1 MVLNPHI
8 KIVEQKASI
17 NMHTLKVVIGQL
29 NFLVGDVLGNAKL
42 MLEKATY
49 AKEMLN
55 ADMIVFSELA
65 LTSYP
70 PEDLLFRDDLYQQIH
85 QALNMIN
92 QSMPDIAIVLGL
104 PEKKDHRLYN
114 QAICL
119 YQGQTLATYTKQ
131 ELPNYKVFD
140 EKRYFTPENKTTVF
154 EFKNFNI
161 GLLIC
166 EDVWYPEP
174 IQAAKK
180 SGADVIITINASPFN
195 IRQAQTRENLLSVH
209 AHHNHLPILYV
220 NLVGGQDELVFDGGS
235 FAINADATIAAQAPY
250 FKESLLPIVLEK
262 SKLKKVSI
270 VNQWSPEAPTT
281 HEKIYQALVLGL
293 RDYVH
298 KNGFKGVLL
307 GLSGGIDSALA
318 CAIAVDALG
327 PQNVLAVLLP
337 SQYTAD
343 ISIDDAIAEAN
354 ALEIQY
360 KTLSIQPMYE
370 SILKTLEPILQHEQP
385 TTVEENIQAR
395 CRGILLMALSNET
408 GLMTLTTSNKS
419 EIAVGYTT
427 LYGDMCGGLA
437 ILKDVS
443 KTLLYELARYRND
456 ISPVIPERVLKRA
469 PSAELREN
477 QTDEDSLPPYEIL
490 DQIIE
495 RYVEQDQSINDIC
508 KAGFDHQMVSRIVK
522 LIHQN
527 EYKRRQSAP
536 GIRITQRAFGKDRR
550 YPITAGW
557 IHEK

>member
-1 MVLNPHI
+1 MHSL
-8 KIVEQKASI
+8 KI
-17 NMHTLKVVIGQL
+17 VIGQL
-29 NFLVGDVLGNAKL
+29 NFLVGDIEGNAKL
-42 MLEKATY
+42 MLEKAAH
-49 AKEMLN
+49 AKEVLN
-55 ADMIVFSELA
+55 ADMIVFPELS

-70 PEDLLFRDDLYQQIH
+70 PEDLLFRDDFHVKVQ
-85 QALNMIN
+85 QALEFMRK
-92 QSMPDIAIVLGL
+92 SMPDDIAIIFGL
-104 PEKKDHRLYN
+104 PEKKDHHIYN
-114 QAICL
+114 QATCL
-119 YQGQTLATYTKQ
+119 YQKKILATYTKQ

-140 EKRYFTPENKTTVF
+140 EKRYFTPKQDTCIF
-154 EFKNFNI
+154 DFKGFKI

-166 EDVWYPEP
+166 EDIWYPEP
-174 IQAAKK
+174 IRSAEKA
-180 SGADVIITINASPFN
+180 GAEFVISINASPFN

-209 AHHNHLPILYV
+209 AHHNKLPILYV

-235 FAINADATIAAQAPY
+235 FIIDADATIAAQAPY
-250 FKESLLPIVLEK
+250 FKESLLPVV
-262 SKLKKVSI
+262 LKKSSSNKISV
-270 VNQWSPEAPTT
+270 VAQWSPSTPTT

-298 KNGFKGVLL
+298 KNGFKGVIL

-327 PQNVLAVLLP
+327 AENVLGVLLP
-337 SQYTAD
+337 SKYTAK
-343 ISIDDAIAEAN
+343 ISIDDAISEAK
-354 ALEIQY
+354 ALKIQY
-360 KTLSIQPMYE
+360 KTLSIQPMFE
-370 SILKTLEPILQHEQP
+370 SILATLKPVFHHENP
-385 TTVEENIQAR
+385 STVEENIQAR

-419 EIAVGYTT
+419 ESAVGYTT

-456 ISPVIPERVLKRA
+456 ISPVIPERVITRP

-477 QTDEDSLPPYEIL
+477 QKDEDSLPPYDIL

-495 RYVEQDQSINDIC
+495 RYVEQDQSIEDIC
-508 KAGFDHQMVSRIVK
+508 KAGFDRSTVKRIVK

-536 GIRITQRAFGKDRR
+536 GVRITQRAFGKDRR
-550 YPITAGW
+550 YPITARW
-557 IHEK
+557 IINT